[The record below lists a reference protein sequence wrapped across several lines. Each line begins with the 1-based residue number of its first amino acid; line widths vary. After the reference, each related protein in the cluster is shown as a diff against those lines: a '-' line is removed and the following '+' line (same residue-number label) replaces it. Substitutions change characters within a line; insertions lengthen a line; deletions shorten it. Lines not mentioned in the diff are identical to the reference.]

1 MSRYKRTRDISE
13 SLELIIEDLEW
24 LRADLLSLPNTPI
37 NEIEQEI
44 QRILRDFKEYIV
56 LELITLRD
64 NEGKEETH
72 ERSRE

>member
-1 MSRYKRTRDISE
+1 MSKYKRTKDISE
-13 SLELIIEDLEW
+13 SLALIIEDLEW

-37 NEIEQEI
+37 NEIDQEI

-56 LELITLRD
+56 LELITLR
-64 NEGKEETH
+64 NKEEEKKN